1 MLKTKIEKEK
11 AIKKLN
17 TNKKNNEN
25 ERTMKLEGELKE

>member
-11 AIKKLN
+11 AIKKLK